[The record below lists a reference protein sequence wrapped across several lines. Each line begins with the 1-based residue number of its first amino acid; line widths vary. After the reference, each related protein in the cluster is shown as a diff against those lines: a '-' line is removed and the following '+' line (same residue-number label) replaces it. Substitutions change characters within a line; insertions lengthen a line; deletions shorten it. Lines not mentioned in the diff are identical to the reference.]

1 MFNTTTV
8 GYREQ
13 VEGTW
18 GEFTTPTGRVAFI
31 QTKARLGTSG
41 VDLERRLT
49 GYLRPVRE
57 VISVEKLD
65 FNQLLQRDLDD
76 HRVVEGLVP
85 YLLERREVEVGPSFF
100 PPIMAVLLPF
110 GAANVPVDNF
120 PAADFESTVKDPELG
135 VDFHE
140 VRFGPAYRVQK
151 LVEPSGSL
159 HRIRLGRLHWN
170 EEHAKLVVID
180 GQHRAMALLAVDRT
194 VNGTWE
200 QSGGGRYRHFYEARV
215 NELIKQSANLKLDA
229 IEVPVTV
236 CWFPDL
242 SGPGKDPHKAAR
254 KLFVDVN
261 KEARA
266 PSESRLTL
274 LSDTEIINIFTRSL
288 LNRLRQPSPP
298 LPLYAVEYD
307 NPEPDKEASK
317 SVKWT
322 VLTNLFLLKYA
333 VQRCVFGPEEMV
345 RSMGSSLSV
354 AGRPNQKAAD
364 GYMRAQ
370 LRTDEL
376 FQEAIH
382 DGDRTI
388 ERHRLGNRVFPRTQV
403 QPLVDRFMERW
414 GEAILTVLGG
424 LGPYAAHSRALTVL
438 RDTWLT
444 DDAMSRLAR
453 DALFEGVGLYWTIA
467 DSYQAWESRCAEA
480 RATKMMA
487 EPPKTDIVRVWE
499 IIREKS
505 KPFDRIRAKEYL
517 GLKKDL
523 PDTEDETNSVLLK
536 NLATFYRTVNTNA
549 CQLGALLGF
558 AGVYHRAKLH
568 EATHMG
574 VASALVQ
581 AWNAAL
587 ASSRTKTESRHLVL
601 ASKSAIEKPLN
612 RLPKLDTPFATYFR
626 YFWLQ
631 LLSLDEARKELE
643 SYVDLA
649 SLDEMIEEA
658 RSHYA
663 QFLFSEQEK
672 IERGADADAT
682 KEEIAD
688 RARRKVVKELS
699 ESLSHWFALKADDA
713 RRVAEAAMTKG
724 KGVKGGKSAPQ
735 VPVETEIVSTPQEA
749 PVEAEDIEAVLQEV
763 PDE

>member
-1 MFNTTTV
+1 MFKATTV

-18 GEFTTPTGRVAFI
+18 GEFRTPMGRVSFI

-49 GYLRPVRE
+49 GHLRPVRE
-57 VISVEKLD
+57 VLSVEKLD

-76 HRVVEGLVP
+76 HRVVEKLIP
-85 YLLERREVEVGPSFF
+85 YLLERQKVEVGPSFF

-110 GAANVPVDNF
+110 GAANAPVDNF
-120 PAADFESTVKDPELG
+120 PAVDFDGKIKDPELD

-140 VRFGPAYRVQK
+140 VRFGTAYRVQR
-151 LVEPSGSL
+151 LVEPSGAV

-215 NELIKQSANLKLDA
+215 NDLLKQSDNFKLDT

-274 LSDTEIINIFTRSL
+274 LSDTELLNIFTRSL

-307 NPEPDKEASK
+307 NPELDKEAAK

-322 VLTNLFLLKYA
+322 VLSNLFLLKYA
-333 VQRCVFGPEEMV
+333 VQRCVFGPEEVV

-354 AGRPNQKAAD
+354 GGRPNQKAAD

-370 LRTDEL
+370 LGTDDL
-376 FQEAIH
+376 FQETIH
-382 DGDRTI
+382 DSDRTI
-388 ERHRLGNRVFPRTQV
+388 DRHDLGNRVFPSTQV

-424 LGPYAAHSRALTVL
+424 LGPYAAHSRALTIL

-453 DALFEGVGLYWTIA
+453 DALFEGVGLYWTIS
-467 DSYQAWESRCAEA
+467 DSYQAWESKCAEA
-480 RATKMMA
+480 RATRMMA

-499 IIREKS
+499 IIREKI
-505 KPFDRIRAKEYL
+505 KPFDRLRAKEYL
-517 GLKKDL
+517 GLKKEL
-523 PDTEDETNSVLLK
+523 PDTEDETNSAQLK

-549 CQLGALLGF
+549 CQLGAILGF
-558 AGVYHRAKLH
+558 AGVYHRARKPG
-568 EATHMG
+568 ATSID
-574 VASALVQ
+574 VAKALVQ

-587 ASSRTKTESRHLVL
+587 VSPRTKAESRHLIL
-601 ASKSAIEKPLN
+601 APRSVIEKPLN
-612 RLPKLDTPFATYFR
+612 RLPRLDTPFATYFR

-631 LLSLDEARKELE
+631 LLSLDEAREELGKHVE
-643 SYVDLA
+643 LA

-658 RSHYA
+658 RAHYA
-663 QFLFSEQEK
+663 QFLVSEQEK
-672 IERGADADAT
+672 IERGADTDAT

-688 RARRKVVKELS
+688 RARKKVLKDLS
-699 ESLSHWFALKADDA
+699 EVLSHWFALKADDA
-713 RRVAEAAMTKG
+713 RRVAEVAVTKS
-724 KGVKGGKSAPQ
+724 KGAKGGKSELPT
-735 VPVETEIVSTPQEA
+735 PVETESLATSPETPA
-749 PVEAEDIEAVLQEV
+749 AAEDIETVLQEM